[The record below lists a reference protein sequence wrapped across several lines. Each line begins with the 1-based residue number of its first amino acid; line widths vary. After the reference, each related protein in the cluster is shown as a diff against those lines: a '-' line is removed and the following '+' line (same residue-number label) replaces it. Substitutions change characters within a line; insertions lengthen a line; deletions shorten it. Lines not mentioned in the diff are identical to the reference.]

1 MEANWML
8 VPELP
13 FLHLQ
18 VAQASALLYHACI
31 YQRDKKIYKKNK
43 ERQNDEKHHAITKQ

>member
-8 VPELP
+8 VPELQ

-18 VAQASALLYHACI
+18 VAQSCALLYRACN
-31 YQRDKKIYKKNK
+31 YQREKSK

>member
-8 VPELP
+8 VPELQ

-31 YQRDKKIYKKNK
+31 KTRKEKKSN

>member
-1 MEANWML
+1 ML

-18 VAQASALLYHACI
+18 VAQASASLYHACI
-31 YQRDKKIYKKNK
+31 YQRGKKKKKSK